1 MISNNKYWIDK
12 YSDLWYHTKKRVDD
26 AEKKSYISGSTK
38 VDQVKFAKY
47 MVARLQR
54 ITHEEKI
61 YYAIEYL
68 KQKGYNDVVEI
79 YEGRLFMDEFIKK
92 CQAGGF

>member
-1 MISNNKYWIDK
+1 
-12 YSDLWYHTKKRVDD
+12 
-26 AEKKSYISGSTK
+26 
-38 VDQVKFAKY
+38 